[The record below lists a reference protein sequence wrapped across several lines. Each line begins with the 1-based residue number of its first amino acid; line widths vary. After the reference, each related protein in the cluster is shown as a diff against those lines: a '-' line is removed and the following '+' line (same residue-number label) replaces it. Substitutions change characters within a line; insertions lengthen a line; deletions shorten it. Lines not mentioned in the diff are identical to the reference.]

1 MIPSENAQYDLY
13 SMMRDQIQF
22 GSVGTMSTPAK
33 IAALVFGLVLLI
45 PVLALLLVAGVVS
58 TFVFGTL
65 LLIGLINTK
74 VRSLTC
80 RDRQG
85 RKNVRV
91 KR

>member
-1 MIPSENAQYDLY
+1 MIASENAQYDWY
-13 SMMRDQIQF
+13 SKMRNQIQI
-22 GSVGTMSTPAK
+22 GSVGTMSAPAK
-33 IAALVFGLVLLI
+33 ITALVFGFVLLI
-45 PVLALLLVAGVVS
+45 PILALLIIAGVVS

-74 VRSLTC
+74 VRSLAG
-80 RDRQG
+80 RDRRG

>member
-1 MIPSENAQYDLY
+1 
-13 SMMRDQIQF
+13 
-22 GSVGTMSTPAK
+22 
-33 IAALVFGLVLLI
+33 VLLI

-74 VRSLTC
+74 VRSLTG
-80 RDRQG
+80 RDQQG